1 MCDDPDAAAL
11 RFAGVRRVILAT
23 TPAPVASRY
32 FAFPHLRAEGFQRG
46 NDVFAIG
53 GIDGERI
60 LHLCATGVA

>member
-1 MCDDPDAAAL
+1 MIFAA
-11 RFAGVRRVILAT
+11 